1 MKRRFRL
8 SRSNDI
14 QRVRRSGKSYAH
26 PLLVLLVAPA
36 PVAPAQPSQ
45 TQIAI
50 ITGRRIGFA
59 VQRNRIKRQIRAC
72 LDKQLPDL
80 PNGWHLVVLARQSIV
95 RANFAEIDQGLRSV
109 LKRAGLSM
117 ETRAEDGRN
126 P

>member
-14 QRVRRSGKSYAH
+14 QRVRREGKSYAH
-26 PLLVLLVAPA
+26 PLLVLVAV
-36 PVAPAQPSQ
+36 PVQSSQ

-72 LDKQLPDL
+72 FDKLLPGLQD
-80 PNGWHLVVLARQSIV
+80 GWRLVILARQPIIQ
-95 RANFAEIDQGLRSV
+95 ADFADVDQALRSV
-109 LKRAGLSM
+109 LRRAGLM
-117 ETRAEDGRN
+117 VEVKAEDGRN

>member
-1 MKRRFRL
+1 VKRRFRL

-14 QRVRRSGKSYAH
+14 QRVRRAGKSYAH
-26 PLLVLLVAPA
+26 PLLVLVA
-36 PVAPAQPSQ
+36 APAQSSQ

-72 LDKQLPDL
+72 LDKLHPDL
-80 PNGWHLVVLARQSIV
+80 QDGWQLVILARQPIIQ
-95 RANFAEIDQGLRSV
+95 ANFAEIDQALKSV
-109 LKRAGLSM
+109 LRRAGLIV
-117 ETRAEDGRN
+117 EVKAEDGRN

>member
-14 QRVRRSGKSYAH
+14 QRVRRVGRSYAH
-26 PLLVLLVAPA
+26 LLLVLVAAPA
-36 PVAPAQPSQ
+36 KSSQ

-59 VQRNRIKRQIRAC
+59 VQRNHIKRQIRAC
-72 LDKQLPDL
+72 LDKLCPELQD
-80 PNGWHLVVLARQSIV
+80 GWHLVLLARQPIIQ
-95 RANFAEIDQGLRSV
+95 ADFADIDKALKSV
-109 LKRAGLSM
+109 LRRAGLI
-117 ETRAEDGRN
+117 EEVKAEDGRD